1 MTMHAWVG
9 YGGTFDPIHCGHLAV
24 ARAVRDA
31 LGADVQLVPAADPPH
46 KDATHADASHRA
58 RMVELAVAGERG
70 LHVDRRELARD
81 EPSYSIDTLREVR
94 AEVRDATPIVWVVG
108 ADSLA
113 QLHRWHRWR
122 ELFDLAHLLA
132 AGRPG
137 FSLDPA
143 GFAEIDAGL
152 ADAIGR
158 RLQPLDT
165 LLDAPSG
172 ALALLPMEPPR
183 TESSTDIRRRIA
195 DGEPWMSQVP
205 PPVAAYIDR
214 HRLYARPVSA

>member
-1 MTMHAWVG
+1 MRAWVG
-9 YGGTFDPIHCGHLAV
+9 YGGTFDPIHRGHVAV
-24 ARAVRDA
+24 ACAVRDA
-31 LGADVQLVPAADPPH
+31 LGVDVHLVPAADPPH
-46 KDATHADASHRA
+46 KDATHADTAHRS

-70 LHVDRRELARD
+70 LRVDRRELSRD
-81 EPSYSIDTLREVR
+81 IPSYSIDTLHEVR
-94 AEVRDATPIVWVVG
+94 AEVGDAAPVIWVIG

-122 ELFDLAHLLA
+122 ELFDVAHVLA

-143 GFAEIDAGL
+143 GFANIDGELARTIDA
-152 ADAIGR
+152 
-158 RLQPLDT
+158 RLQPLSA
-165 LLDAPSG
+165 LLDAPAG
-172 ALALLPMEPPR
+172 GLALLPMEPPR

-195 DGEPWMSQVP
+195 SGDGTWMTQVA

-214 HRLYARPVSA
+214 HRLYARALPA